1 MSKTK
6 TTAAETAAKNSEEI
20 PTFKTLEEEN
30 AYYSEPVKIKLFKDN
45 DKYNSDVF
53 VAVNGVGMFVP
64 RGEEVE
70 IPRKYVEALK
80 NSEMQDCFSA
90 EYQLKLQEGIDAA
103 ELSE

>member
-1 MSKTK
+1 MAKAKT
-6 TTAAETAAKNSEEI
+6 TSTAAEAAETK
-20 PTFKTLEEEN
+20 TFGTIAEEN
-30 AYYSEPVKIKLFKDN
+30 AYYSEPVNINLFKDN

-80 NSEMQDCFSA
+80 NSEMQDCFA
-90 EYQLKLQEGIDAA
+90 ADYQLELREGSNSS